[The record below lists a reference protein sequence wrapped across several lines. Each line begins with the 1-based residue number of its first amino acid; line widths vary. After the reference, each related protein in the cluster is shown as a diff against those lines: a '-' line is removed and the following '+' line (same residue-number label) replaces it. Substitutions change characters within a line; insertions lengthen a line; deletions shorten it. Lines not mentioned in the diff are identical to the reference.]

1 MGRIGDDHR
10 RSGHRLEHAFARAVE
25 PDRAEARLE
34 QTVPFGLL
42 DLLLDLLT
50 AHPLSAQPMEARPD
64 NVRRSDDERRRH
76 AGRDQADGEIE
87 DPLGQAAHV
96 VEHRIDEHDALP
108 VQHDGDDADD
118 GGELDHALEEFR
130 QAAKPVDSGK
140 PAANGKTGKIGHDPV
155 DHEAR
160 RVLSGGGDDSGDNE
174 QSENR
179 RQKHQRVEQHQISEG
194 DRVAASVEAPAGG
207 IVDKVDE
214 RAGEAAGRFA
224 EEKGHD
230 DEHRSERGE
239 QRHFA
244 RRRHDAALD
253 RIGEP
258 LLCRLLGLTFF
269 VDFFG
274 HIGLESL
281 IYAASSPSDAPIS
294 ISPRCAMPSTISAIA
309 RRALAM
315 SRCETEAPF
324 ASSLSTRRRAR
335 EAIDDSTVSRK
346 AVSVPRSAATIVSV
360 CRLSNR
366 SARARL
372 ERLGRSS
379 NVNSIFLRIAASLG
393 CVSLIVWRTSS
404 TAFGSSRLTM
414 SAMRAR
420 LSLPAERAALL
431 SRSSCSAAS
440 TILSASFETSAG
452 AIMRIRSSLRRSR
465 GNCVTTLAAEA
476 GFTLERMKAAVCGC
490 SFSIKAA
497 NAASGAAASLS
508 QRLEFELPRTS
519 ERMSAASS
527 GGNAPV
533 SNCSASLALPRR
545 SAPAVKHSVNSST
558 SLSSASLDMAPRW
571 TAARVTWRSSN

>member
-194 DRVAASVEAPAGG
+194 ELGGRLEEKRPIAATSNPLNPTYAYVITPPAVAPARSGGVWACPATRLPMTPSGDCYWSEASLLAYPVIGG
-207 IVDKVDE
+207 IPVLRE
-214 RAGEAAGRFA
+214 EAAVYATGFV
-224 EEKGHD
+224 G
-230 DEHRSERGE
+230 
-239 QRHFA
+239 
-244 RRRHDAALD
+244 
-253 RIGEP
+253 
-258 LLCRLLGLTFF
+258 TF
-269 VDFFG
+269 
-274 HIGLESL
+274 E
-281 IYAASSPSDAPIS
+281 
-294 ISPRCAMPSTISAIA
+294 
-309 RRALAM
+309 
-315 SRCETEAPF
+315 
-324 ASSLSTRRRAR
+324 
-335 EAIDDSTVSRK
+335 
-346 AVSVPRSAATIVSV
+346 
-360 CRLSNR
+360 
-366 SARARL
+366 
-372 ERLGRSS
+372 
-379 NVNSIFLRIAASLG
+379 
-393 CVSLIVWRTSS
+393 
-404 TAFGSSRLTM
+404 
-414 SAMRAR
+414 
-420 LSLPAERAALL
+420 
-431 SRSSCSAAS
+431 
-440 TILSASFETSAG
+440 
-452 AIMRIRSSLRRSR
+452 
-465 GNCVTTLAAEA
+465 
-476 GFTLERMKAAVCGC
+476 
-490 SFSIKAA
+490 
-497 NAASGAAASLS
+497 
-508 QRLEFELPRTS
+508 
-519 ERMSAASS
+519 
-527 GGNAPV
+527 
-533 SNCSASLALPRR
+533 
-545 SAPAVKHSVNSST
+545 
-558 SLSSASLDMAPRW
+558 
-571 TAARVTWRSSN
+571 